1 MRGLLHH
8 PGAIRQH
15 RDANAIDRGMLIDA
29 VTQTGRSTA
38 MATPRS
44 MIVDEAVTSWYH
56 CTSHCVRRA
65 FLCGDGKGHRK
76 ARIED
81 RLRGLVGV
89 FAIDCA
95 GYIDLNPPAAGVA
108 SVPEAGPH
116 TSLHARVEQARA
128 EGTLEAA
135 VLEAAGEGGTPPPPT
150 AEAASGPVAAP
161 WLLPTDDRS
170 GRPGGR
176 PGLAAGLTPGGYLRL
191 VDRAAR
197 LARDGEARMDPDAAS
212 ILRRPRIDAPT
223 WRATV
228 ARSFDARRP
237 AGGHLGGPARPGEAA
252 REHNRRWHRNLSRRI
267 ARPAVPAA

>member
-8 PGAIRQH
+8 PGAIRHH

-29 VTQTGRSTA
+29 VTQAGRSTA

-44 MIVDEAVTSWYH
+44 MIVDEAVTSWFH
-56 CTSHCVRRA
+56 CTSRRVRRA

-81 RLRGLVGV
+81 RLRELVAI
-89 FAIDCA
+89 FAVDCA
-95 GYIDLNPPAAGVA
+95 ASIDLNPPAAGVA

-150 AEAASGPVAAP
+150 AETASGPVAAP
-161 WLLPTDDRS
+161 WLLPTDDR
-170 GRPGGR
+170 RVPGT
-176 PGLAAGLTPGGYLRL
+176 PYLTRSASSDYELR
-191 VDRAAR
+191 
-197 LARDGEARMDPDAAS
+197 
-212 ILRRPRIDAPT
+212 
-223 WRATV
+223 
-228 ARSFDARRP
+228 
-237 AGGHLGGPARPGEAA
+237 
-252 REHNRRWHRNLSRRI
+252 
-267 ARPAVPAA
+267 